1 MTAGP
6 ERPPAIRLI
15 PIDAEIE
22 DALASSEE
30 ARRRLG
36 ADLGEHLGLA
46 RDVVAQTRRHED
58 LIGAVAPWSGYL
70 AVDAGTATVVGCG
83 GFKGNP
89 AGEGTVEIA
98 YMTFPAFE
106 GRGVATRI
114 AGALVEIARATPAVR
129 SVIAHTLAEP
139 NASTRVLRKCG
150 FEFAGDVVDP
160 EDGPVWR
167 WQLDLAPRYF
177 LTTERLGFRTWSRDD
192 LELARGLWGDPDVTR
207 MIGGPFADDEVSR
220 RLEKEIA
227 TQESAGVQY
236 WPCFLLGS
244 GEHVG
249 CCGLRP
255 HREDGVLE
263 LGFHLRKNQWG
274 RGLATEAAQAVVRYA
289 FDRLGVRRLFAGHHP
304 DNAVSRQVLEKA
316 GFRYSHHEFHAPTGL
331 EHPSYRLSA
340 PAPSI
345 ASR

>member
-1 MTAGP
+1 MTAVP
-6 ERPPAIRLI
+6 EQTPAIRLI
-15 PIDAEIE
+15 PVDPGIE
-22 DALASSEE
+22 AALASSEE

-36 ADLGEHLGLA
+36 ADPGEHLELA
-46 RDVVAQTRRHED
+46 RKVVTQTRRHEAR
-58 LIGAVAPWSGYL
+58 IGAIPPWSGYL
-70 AVDAGTATVVGCG
+70 AVDAGTAAIVGCG

-89 AGEGTVEIA
+89 TAEGTVEIA

-114 AGALVEIARATPAVR
+114 AGGLVEIARASPAVR
-129 SVIAHTLAEP
+129 AVIAHTLAEP

-150 FEFAGDVVDP
+150 FGFAGDVVDP

-167 WQLDLAPRYF
+167 WTLDLAPRYF

-192 LELARGLWGDPDVTR
+192 LELARGLWGDPEVTR
-207 MIGGPFADDEVSR
+207 MIGGPFADEEVSR
-220 RLEKEIA
+220 RLENEIA

-236 WPCFLLGS
+236 WPCFLLRT
-244 GEHVG
+244 GEHAG

-255 HREDGVLE
+255 HDEDGVLE
-263 LGFHLRKNQWG
+263 LGFHLRRAQWG
-274 RGLATEAAQAVVRYA
+274 RGLATEAVLAVVRYA
-289 FDRLGVRRLFAGHHP
+289 FDRLGVRGLFAGHHP
-304 DNAVSRQVLEKA
+304 DNALSRRVLEKA

-340 PAPSI
+340 PPPSI
-345 ASR
+345 AGR